1 MKQWFGEHKPKEDE
15 DERVER
21 RLRYAVVEFLDV
33 TDGDYEWVADVV
45 DLAGY
50 QWGVVNNGN

>member
-21 RLRYAVVEFLDV
+21 RLRYAVVGALDV
-33 TDGDYEWVADVV
+33 YGGNV
-45 DLAGY
+45 
-50 QWGVVNNGN
+50 GVVEDIVSEAHYDWSIVNE